1 MIFLVALIFRAVSI
15 EFRSKEPM
23 LWWRKMWDICYCI
36 SSGLLAFLLGFI
48 LGNVALGIPLDKDHI
63 YRGDFPGFINP
74 YAIMVGITSL
84 SLFMMHGAIYLVMKT
99 EDRLYAK
106 LTIIVRR
113 TTIFFVISFVITS
126 FYTLLYIPHLVD
138 QIHENPSMF
147 ILPVI
152 MVLAIANI
160 TRQITK
166 RKYFFAFLSSAV
178 VISVALIIVSLE
190 LYPTILYTP
199 DPQNSLTIY
208 NSASSQKTLGIML
221 TVAAIGVPLV
231 AAYTTFVFWTFK
243 GKVKLDETSY

>member
-1 MIFLVALIFRAVSI
+1 
-15 EFRSKEPM
+15 
-23 LWWRKMWDICYCI
+23 
-36 SSGLLAFLLGFI
+36 
-48 LGNVALGIPLDKDHI
+48 
-63 YRGDFPGFINP
+63 
-74 YAIMVGITSL
+74 
-84 SLFMMHGAIYLVMKT
+84 
-99 EDRLYAK
+99 
-106 LTIIVRR
+106 
-113 TTIFFVISFVITS
+113 
-126 FYTLLYIPHLVD
+126 
-138 QIHENPSMF
+138 
-147 ILPVI
+147 